1 MRKFSFFS
9 VPFIACIMAFSL
21 PVSADRLQ
29 QGAIKQPG
37 LEHALLLSVT
47 NTGSRLV
54 ASGEH
59 GVIIFS
65 DDAGVSWQQASVP
78 VSTLITDLH
87 FFDNQIGWAV
97 GHDGLIMRSIDSGV
111 SWEKVLDGNNL
122 NALRVKQ
129 LENYLSQLQKNPDV
143 DSGLLETAEYQ
154 LDDATVASEEGPTAP
169 LLDVLFVNA
178 DKGFVLGAYGLL
190 LKTDD
195 GGQHWRYVGH
205 KLPNPDGLHLN
216 KLHHTQKGELLML
229 GEAGL
234 VMLSRDLGESWIAV
248 DSPYD
253 GSFFSV
259 AESDS
264 LYLMGLRGNVF
275 KLELSDALVEGGAL
289 WEKVVL
295 DTTATLNDAVVVEN
309 KAYLVG
315 QGGALLQ
322 QSGDS
327 FRVYGERGLR
337 SYSAVTAMG
346 DYLITVGESG
356 VKRISLVGGQ

>member
-1 MRKFSFFS
+1 MRKYSFLS
-9 VPFIACIMAFSL
+9 VPLIACIMAFPLS
-21 PVSADRLQ
+21 VSADRLKQ
-29 QGAIKQPG
+29 EAIEQPG
-37 LEHALLLSVT
+37 LERALLLSVT

-65 DDAGVSWQQASVP
+65 DDAGTSWQQASVP

-97 GHDGLIMRSIDSGV
+97 GHDGLIMRSVDSGA
-111 SWEKVLDGNNL
+111 SWEKVLDGNDL

-129 LENYLSQLQKNPDV
+129 LENYLSQLQNNLDV
-143 DSGLLETAEYQ
+143 DSDLLETAEYQ
-154 LDDATVASEEGPTAP
+154 LDDAMVASEEGPTAP

-178 DKGFVLGAYGLL
+178 DKGFALGAYGLL
-190 LKTDD
+190 LATDN

-205 KLPNPDGLHLN
+205 KLPNPEGLHLN
-216 KLHHTQKGELLML
+216 KLHHTQKGELLIL

-234 VMLSRDLGESWIAV
+234 VLLSRDLGESWIAL

-275 KLELSDALVEGGAL
+275 KLELSDALVEGDAL
-289 WEKVVL
+289 WEKVAL

-327 FRVYGERGLR
+327 FRLYGERGLR

-346 DYLITVGESG
+346 DYLITVGEAG
-356 VKRISLVGGQ
+356 VKRISLAGGQ